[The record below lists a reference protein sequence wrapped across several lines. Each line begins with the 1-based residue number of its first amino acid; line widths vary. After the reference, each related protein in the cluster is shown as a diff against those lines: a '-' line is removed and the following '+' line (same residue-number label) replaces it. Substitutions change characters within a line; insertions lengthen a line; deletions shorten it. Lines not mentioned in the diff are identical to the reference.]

1 MKFYVRYGSKQELI
15 MLLLAHSFQLLILF
29 YDYEVPTLVHD
40 ANEKLHFSFSAD
52 FHSILKTKK
61 R

>member
-1 MKFYVRYGSKQELI
+1 
-15 MLLLAHSFQLLILF
+15 MLLLAHSFHLLIF
-29 YDYEVPTLVHD
+29 YGYEVPTLVHD
-40 ANEKLHFSFSAD
+40 ANEKLHFSFSAG

>member
-15 MLLLAHSFQLLILF
+15 MLLLAHSFQLPIF
-29 YDYEVPTLVHD
+29 YDYELPTLVHD
-40 ANEKLHFSFSAD
+40 ANEKLHFSFSAGS
-52 FHSILKTKK
+52 HSILKTKK

>member
-1 MKFYVRYGSKQELI
+1 MLDTVLKQELI
-15 MLLLAHSFQLLILF
+15 MLLLAHSFQLPIF
-29 YDYEVPTLVHD
+29 YGYEVPTLVHD
-40 ANEKLHFSFSAD
+40 ANEKLHFSFSAG